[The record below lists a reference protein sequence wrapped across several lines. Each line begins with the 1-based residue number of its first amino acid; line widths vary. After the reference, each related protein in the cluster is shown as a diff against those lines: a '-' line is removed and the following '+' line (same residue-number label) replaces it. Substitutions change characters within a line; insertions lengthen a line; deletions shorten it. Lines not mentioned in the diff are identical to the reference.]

1 MSIRTGEPR
10 PEKVAAINEI
20 KDMLSGASAV
30 ILTDYQGLDVKSISD
45 FRKKLHEAGAQYKV
59 IKNNLFILAV
69 KDTVNEPLGENLA
82 GPTGILYTE
91 DDPVAAAKVLQPFT
105 KGAKKIGV
113 KGGVVDGTYF
123 DEKQVMQLASIPS
136 KQELYAKV
144 VGGLQA
150 PITGLVG
157 TLQQMISGL
166 VFTLQAVADA
176 KSE

>member
-1 MSIRTGEPR
+1 M
-10 PEKVAAINEI
+10 
-20 KDMLSGASAV
+20 
-30 ILTDYQGLDVKSISD
+30 
-45 FRKKLHEAGAQYKV
+45 
-59 IKNNLFILAV
+59 
-69 KDTVNEPLGENLA
+69 
-82 GPTGILYTE
+82 
-91 DDPVAAAKVLQPFT
+91 AAAKALQPFT

-157 TLQQMISGL
+157 TMQQMISGL
-166 VFTLQAVADA
+166 VFTLQAVADS
-176 KSE
+176 KS